1 MKTTMEL
8 LREIEKCPALYIG
21 CKDIHRLRAYLS
33 GYGYAASTQD
43 DWLWNGF
50 REWLAD
56 RYSDTRTFDWASLI
70 AAHEPDGDST
80 DAFFRLLNEYLAAHP
95 CEGESSFRAMRRT
108 AQQLPHEE
116 CFEILH
122 AATSGVLALHGDD
135 GYPYAVPVS
144 YVADGESIFF
154 HGAVSGHKADAMR
167 RCDKVS
173 FCVVTQDD
181 VVPETYSTDYR
192 SVIVFGRVSIL
203 EDDQRRLEALRKLA
217 VRYAPCNPQS
227 KMDAEISGS
236 FDHTLV
242 AEISIEHITGKHSLR
257 MAKERKQNSDTSD

>member
-1 MKTTMEL
+1 MNSMLEL
-8 LREIEKCPALYIG
+8 LRKIEKCPALYIG
-21 CKDIHRLRAYLS
+21 GKDIHRLRAFLS
-33 GYGYAASTQD
+33 GYGQDAMLRD

-50 REWLAD
+50 REWLAE
-56 RYSDTRTFDWASLI
+56 RYSDTRAFDWASLI

-95 CEGESSFRAMRRT
+95 CEDESNFRAMRRT
-108 AQQLPHEE
+108 AQQLPREE
-116 CFEILH
+116 CIDILST
-122 AATSGVLALHGDD
+122 ATSGVLALHGDD
-135 GYPYAVPVS
+135 GYPYAVPIS
-144 YVADGESIFF
+144 YVADGDSIFF

-167 RCDKVS
+167 CCDRVS
-173 FCVVTQDD
+173 LCVVAQDE

-203 EDDQRRLEALRKLA
+203 EDDQRKLEALRKLA
-217 VRYAPCNPQS
+217 VRYAPHNPQS

-257 MAKERKQNSDTSD
+257 MAKERSAKTE